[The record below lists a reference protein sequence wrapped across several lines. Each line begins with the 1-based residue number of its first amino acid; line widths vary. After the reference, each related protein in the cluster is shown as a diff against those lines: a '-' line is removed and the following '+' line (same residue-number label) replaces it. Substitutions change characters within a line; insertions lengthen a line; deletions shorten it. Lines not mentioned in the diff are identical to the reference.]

1 MAQQFKA
8 GDTVKLKSGGPVMTV
23 VEYGSFTMGSVDG
36 YKCRWFD
43 EKNKLTE
50 RVFTEAELTAHVEVK
65 PVGGGIRY
73 GVTKKG
79 V

>member
-50 RVFTEAELTAHVEVK
+50 GVFSEDELEMAVQ
-65 PVGGGIRY
+65 R
-73 GVTKKG
+73 
-79 V
+79 